1 MEYPVLVIL
10 SVLAVGV
17 LLVVVPVVLTTLSEN
32 REPKAVACPVTRGL
46 ATITVDAGRA
56 ARTAAFGRMSLSVAQ
71 CSLWPER
78 EGCAQGCLRSPAE
91 EAAPSAPSAAGQ
103 SL

>member
-10 SVLAVGV
+10 AVLAVGV

-32 REPKAVACPVTRGL
+32 REPKAVACPVTHGP
-46 ATITVDAGRA
+46 AKITVDAGRA
-56 ARTAAFGRMSLSVAQ
+56 ARTAAFGRIRLSVAR

-91 EAAPSAPSAAGQ
+91 QPTSVPSTAGQ

>member
-1 MEYPVLVIL
+1 MEYPLLVIL
-10 SVLAVGV
+10 AVLAVGV

-32 REPKAVACPVTRGL
+32 REPKPVACPVTRGP

-56 ARTAAFGRMSLSVAQ
+56 ARTAAFGRIRLAVAQ

-91 EAAPSAPSAAGQ
+91 EAAASATPAAGQ

>member
-10 SVLAVGV
+10 AVLAAGV

-32 REPKAVACPVTRGL
+32 RDPKAVACPVTHGT

-56 ARTAAFGRMSLSVAQ
+56 ARTAAFGRMRLSVAQ
-71 CSLWPER
+71 CTLWPER
-78 EGCAQGCLRSPAE
+78 EGCAQGCLRSPVE
-91 EAAPSAPSAAGQ
+91 GPTPESSTAGQ
-103 SL
+103 AL

>member
-1 MEYPVLVIL
+1 MEYPLLVIL
-10 SVLAVGV
+10 AVLAVGV

-32 REPKAVACPVTRGL
+32 REPRAVACPVTRGP

-56 ARTAAFGRMSLSVAQ
+56 ARTAAFGRMHLSVAE

-78 EGCAQGCLRSPAE
+78 EGCAQGCLRAPAE
-91 EAAPSAPSAAGQ
+91 EPASSASAAEQ

>member
-1 MEYPVLVIL
+1 MEYPLLVIL
-10 SVLAVGV
+10 AVLAVGV

-32 REPKAVACPVTRGL
+32 REPRAVACPVTRGP

-56 ARTAAFGRMSLSVAQ
+56 ARTAAFGRMRLSIDR

-78 EGCAQGCLRSPAE
+78 EGCAQGCLRSAAE
-91 EAAPSAPSAAGQ
+91 EPASSASAAEQ